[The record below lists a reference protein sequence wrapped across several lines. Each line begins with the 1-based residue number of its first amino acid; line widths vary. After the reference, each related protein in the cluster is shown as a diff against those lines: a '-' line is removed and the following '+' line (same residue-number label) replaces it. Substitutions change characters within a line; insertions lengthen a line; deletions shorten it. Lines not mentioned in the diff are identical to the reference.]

1 MSKYVCVAI
10 YCVEPGDTLYSIADR
25 FDVSVELLMKA
36 NKIRNPYNLRIGTE
50 LCIPGPAEDNK
61 KEECETVHIVKPGD
75 TLYMIAKMHKV
86 TLDAIMKANPDVDV
100 YNLTVGT
107 RLCIPSC

>member
-1 MSKYVCVAI
+1 MSRYVCVAV
-10 YCVEPGDTLYSIADR
+10 YCVRPGDTLYSISEE

-36 NKIRNPYNLRIGTE
+36 NHIKNPYNLRIGTE
-50 LCIPGPAEDNK
+50 LCIPGPADDSKN
-61 KEECETVHIVKPGD
+61 ECAAVHVVKPGD

>member
-1 MSKYVCVAI
+1 MSRYVCVAV
-10 YCVEPGDTLYSIADR
+10 YCVEPGDTLYSISGR
-25 FDVSVELLMKA
+25 FDVPVELLMKA

-61 KEECETVHIVKPGD
+61 KKCAAVHIVKPGD

-86 TLDAIMKANPDVDV
+86 TLDAIMKANPDVNV

-107 RLCIPSC
+107 ELCIPSC